1 MTASNRSAKQAGFTL
16 VELLVSILLMGL
28 VLAGLG
34 AGLST
39 VARGWDRH
47 SSHLAN
53 QDMLLR
59 AQSQLIRDIGSIERI
74 SWTTTAALGQ
84 IQTQAGTTQSDAA
97 EDAENDNGGASDRT
111 PRFVFEGKPDRVRF
125 VAIEP
130 PRPSRPGPYI
140 LSYGASAGGEL
151 ERSRVRFHPDIKD
164 LETLTFKDPVTLVS
178 GPYRYRFSYGEQ
190 FSAEDGISNA
200 WRWFPAWPH
209 TDKLPSLIK
218 LEVRNARSGTLALA
232 PIVVR
237 PRIDAEPACAKSR
250 KASAGC
256 TVNIKPKKDADDQQ
270 GEQEVGNAKE
280 K

>member
-1 MTASNRSAKQAGFTL
+1 MIASDSSSNQAGFTL
-16 VELLVSILLMGL
+16 IELLVSILLMGL

-47 SSHLAN
+47 SGHLAN

-74 SWTTTAALGQ
+74 SWTTIASPGQ
-84 IQTQAGTTQSDAA
+84 AQNQAGTTQSDAA
-97 EDAENDNGGASDRT
+97 EDAENNSSEANDRA
-111 PRFVFEGKPDRVRF
+111 PRFVFEGRPDRIRF

-140 LSYGASAGGEL
+140 LSYGASAGGKL
-151 ERSRVRFHPDIKD
+151 VRSRVRFHPDIKD
-164 LETLTFKDPVTLVS
+164 LETLAFRDPVTLIS

-190 FSAEDGISNA
+190 FSAEDGISDA
-200 WRWFPAWPH
+200 WRWFPTWPH

-218 LEVRNARSGTLALA
+218 LEVRNARSDTLALV

-237 PRIDAEPACAKSR
+237 PRIDAEQACAKSR

-256 TVNIKPKKDADDQQ
+256 TVNLKPEKNADNQQ
-270 GEQEVGNAKE
+270 DEQEVGNAKG